1 MQQGTVTP
9 PPEVDPKHTERL
21 GSLCVDFGYCTPA
34 QVQVALK
41 RQNQLRAAGLQLAHR
56 LRRGLR
62 LLGLVERLRLFG
74 LGDGGAARR
83 GPARLEAVALGAEH
97 GPQPLE
103 QRPHALPDRLA
114 HRPAQGLRAGI
125 GRVASRVGRAAPAVG
140 HALAPH
146 RAPLRL
152 RVDIRRLNDRGSP
165 GVLKPDRQ
173 ARRLELAAIQPA
185 LDRRGGHAHW
195 PQPLAIVG
203 LGGTGAYVLDMTAKT
218 HAEEIHLFDGDL
230 FLQHNAFRAP
240 GAASIQTLEEKLP
253 KVEYFARIYSQMRR
267 DIVSHPEYV
276 TEENI
281 SALAGFDFV
290 FICVD
295 KPAVRKLLFAYL
307 REQNIPFVDAGMEL
321 ELIEEEQ
328 SVIGTCRVTMSTP
341 EKSDHLGRHVS
352 LQDAAGDDLYRSNI
366 QIADLNALCAI
377 MAVMRWKK
385 FCGFY
390 QDCYSEHQ
398 SAYVVNTHQLT
409 RDELKNPPTE

>member
-1 MQQGTVTP
+1 MSEKLINRSP
-9 PPEVDPKHTERL
+9 D
-21 GSLCVDFGYCTPA
+21 
-34 QVQVALK
+34 LK
-41 RQNQLRAAGLQLAHR
+41 RLRDEGYEVEVRHGYLIIHSVPYVNS
-56 LRRGLR
+56 RR
-62 LLGLVERLRLFG
+62 E
-74 LGDGGAARR
+74 
-83 GPARLEAVALGAEH
+83 VALGKVVTNLTLSNDKTTRPGDHQVWFAGEHPCNHDGNQITGLGNDH
-97 GPQPLE
+97 GPRTLCEGLE
-103 QRPHALPDRLA
+103 VH
-114 HRPAQGLRAGI
+114 HRFSAKAPAGETDYYDKMTRYIAIITNQARTIDSTADARTFKPIPSSEENSVFLYTDSASSRAGI
-125 GRVASRVGRAAPAVG
+125 SNIAKKLAAP
-140 HALAPH
+140 
-146 RAPLRL
+146 
-152 RVDIRRLNDRGSP
+152 
-165 GVLKPDRQ
+165 K
-173 ARRLELAAIQPA
+173 
-185 LDRRGGHAHW
+185 
-195 PQPLAIVG
+195 LAIVG

-218 HAEEIHLFDGDL
+218 HAQEIHLFDGDL

-240 GAASIQTLEEKLP
+240 GAASIQTLEAKLH
-253 KVEYFARIYSQMRR
+253 KVEYFSRIYSQMRR
-267 DIVSHPEYV
+267 GIVPHPEFV

-281 SALAGFDFV
+281 SELAGFDFV

-295 KPAVRKLLFAYL
+295 KPAVRKLLFKYL

-341 EKSDHLGRHVS
+341 EKSDHLSRHVS

-390 QDCYSEHQ
+390 QDCYREHQ

>member
-1 MQQGTVTP
+1 MSEKLINRSP
-9 PPEVDPKHTERL
+9 D
-21 GSLCVDFGYCTPA
+21 
-34 QVQVALK
+34 LK
-41 RQNQLRAAGLQLAHR
+41 RLRDEGYEVEIRHGFLIIHSIPYVNSRREIVLGKLATDLTLSNDQTVRPSDHQVWFAGEHPCNHDGSQIT
-56 LRRGLR
+56 
-62 LLGLVERLRLFG
+62 G
-74 LGDGGAARR
+74 LGNGKGTKTLCEGLEVHYRFSAKTAPVETDYYDKMTRYIAIITNQARTIDGNADARTFK
-83 GPARLEAVALGAEH
+83 PIPSSEEH
-97 GPQPLE
+97 SVFLYTDS
-103 QRPHALPDRLA
+103 ASS
-114 HRPAQGLRAGI
+114 RAGI
-125 GRVASRVGRAAPAVG
+125 SNLAQKLAAP
-140 HALAPH
+140 
-146 RAPLRL
+146 
-152 RVDIRRLNDRGSP
+152 
-165 GVLKPDRQ
+165 K
-173 ARRLELAAIQPA
+173 
-185 LDRRGGHAHW
+185 
-195 PQPLAIVG
+195 LAIVG
-203 LGGTGAYVLDMTAKT
+203 LGGTGAYVLDIAAKT

-253 KVEYFARIYSQMRR
+253 KVQYFDRIYSKMRR
-267 DIVSHPEYV
+267 GIVPHPEYV

-295 KPAVRKLLFAYL
+295 KPAVRKLLFEYL
-307 REQNIPFVDAGMEL
+307 RAQNIPFVDAGMEL